1 MGRKNNKRSKK
12 KLNIKRVVIAIVILL
27 TIMLGIKIVL
37 DLTKEVVV
45 FKDFYLSSDTNQITL
60 YTFDEENEIMTEID
74 TMYRGNKVK
83 SNQKNKL
90 IGDINYTEIKV
101 DENV

>member
-83 SNQKNKL
+83 SNQKNIL
-90 IGDINYTEIKV
+90 IGDINYTEIRV
-101 DENV
+101 D